1 MPKII
6 PVKFIPAES
15 FRSDFKRFLEKKN
28 DFKQKS
34 FLQKIAWKSYDLNHY
49 ESMGCKNNPKYQTQK
64 IIQKILRK

>member
-6 PVKFIPAES
+6 PFKFIPAKS

-34 FLQKIAWKSYDLNHY
+34 FLQKIAWKSYDFSARNCDFTFFKSNLIRFG
-49 ESMGCKNNPKYQTQK
+49 S
-64 IIQKILRK
+64 L

>member
-34 FLQKIAWKSYDLNHY
+34 FLQKIAWKSYGVKGGD
-49 ESMGCKNNPKYQTQK
+49 
-64 IIQKILRK
+64 